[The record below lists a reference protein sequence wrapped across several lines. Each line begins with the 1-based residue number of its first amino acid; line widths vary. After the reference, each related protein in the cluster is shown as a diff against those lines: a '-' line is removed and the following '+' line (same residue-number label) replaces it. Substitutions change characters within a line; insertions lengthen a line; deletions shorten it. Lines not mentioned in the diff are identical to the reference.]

1 MRKSAKLKILFMMF
15 TKKHGLRLGNHPN
28 GIYFKYDFFI
38 FRYLAPSFLASLGA
52 VGFVGYAF
60 AQTKAVPSSP
70 NVSFLHLVGVAGKHF
85 LILFEIYL
93 PNTF

>member
-1 MRKSAKLKILFMMF
+1 MASGLVIIQMGYILN
-15 TKKHGLRLGNHPN
+15 TV
-28 GIYFKYDFFI
+28 FFV

-85 LILFEIYL
+85 LIIYSKYIFQT
-93 PNTF
+93 TF

>member
-1 MRKSAKLKILFMMF
+1 
-15 TKKHGLRLGNHPN
+15 
-28 GIYFKYDFFI
+28 
-38 FRYLAPSFLASLGA
+38 LAPSFLASLGA

-85 LILFEIYL
+85 LIIYSKYIFQT
-93 PNTF
+93 TF